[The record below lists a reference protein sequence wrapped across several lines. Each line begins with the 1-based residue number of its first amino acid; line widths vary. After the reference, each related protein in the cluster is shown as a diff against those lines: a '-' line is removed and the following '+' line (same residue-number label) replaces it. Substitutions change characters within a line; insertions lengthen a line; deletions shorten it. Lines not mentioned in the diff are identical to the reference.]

1 VPDPAL
7 GRKLLNHAHASKRV
21 PSIEECASDN
31 GGTTFSCAK
40 IPADATSD
48 HRGRDQHVLS
58 DVSSWD
64 IAADPAPRSRMLDG
78 GR

>member
-1 VPDPAL
+1 MPVSAL
-7 GRKLLNHAHASKRV
+7 GQKLLNHAHASKRV
-21 PSIEECASDN
+21 PSFEECASDN
-31 GGTTFSCAK
+31 GRTTFSCTK
-40 IPADATSD
+40 IPANATSD
-48 HRGRDQHVLS
+48 HCGRDQHVLS